1 MLVAIQNE
9 EESPVDGPPAASQA
23 VMDLPEVIAAGDLIT
38 HLPDATPQ
46 ILEASLEGLQRRDW
60 HGTTGRLVESEGSSR
75 WRLELSVPLSQ
86 EEGELIL
93 SNLTLARLGDLAL

>member
-1 MLVAIQNE
+1 M
-9 EESPVDGPPAASQA
+9 DGPQAASLA
-23 VMDLPEVIAAGDLIT
+23 VMDLPELTAAETLVT
-38 HLPDATPQ
+38 HLPDASPQ
-46 ILEASLEGLQRRDW
+46 LLAASLEGLQRRDW
-60 HGTTGRLVESEGSSR
+60 YGTSGRLVESEGSSR